1 MTLTIE
7 LDPEEEVRLTAAAR
21 REGLAPVE
29 LARRL
34 VVEHLP
40 SVAGKGEAQEASD
53 AKANR
58 AASACPKVADAED
71 ALDWDA
77 WTSTPPRR
85 RTGTIRAKPQPAGRA
100 RPMPADVPP
109 FR

>member
-7 LDPEEEVRLTAAAR
+7 LDPEEEVRLATAAR
-21 REGLAPVE
+21 QEGLAPAA

-40 SVAGKGEAQEASD
+40 SVAGNGEEQEAADTKAKQPASD
-53 AKANR
+53 
-58 AASACPKVADAED
+58 CPKAADTED

-85 RTGTIRAKPQPAGRA
+85 RTGTIRAKPQHAGRA
-100 RPMPADVPP
+100 RPMPADDPWAE
-109 FR
+109 

>member
-7 LDPEEEVRLTAAAR
+7 LDPEEEVRLATAAKQ
-21 REGLAPVE
+21 EGLAPAA

-40 SVAGKGEAQEASD
+40 SVTGNGEAQVAGD
-53 AKANR
+53 AKASQ
-58 AASACPKVADAED
+58 AAGVCSKADDAED
-71 ALDWDA
+71 VLDWDA

-85 RTGTIRAKPQPAGRA
+85 RTGTIRAKLQHAGRA
-100 RPMPADVPP
+100 RPMPADAPWAE
-109 FR
+109 